1 MEAAQ
6 FPLISPV
13 VSRELPISSQKVPN
27 ERKYP
32 EGVGQN
38 FEYRNIEIW
47 GTVIS
52 IQTSSSDKAS
62 FAQSCDEALQ
72 YFKAIDEKFSTFKPE
87 SEVSRIRR
95 GELRID
101 DASPEV
107 KLVWNKCLELR
118 DFTQRAFDPWAVVG
132 GFDPSGFVKGWAA
145 QESLRFFAEKQIHHI
160 QINAGGDV
168 VVRGGIDEHTPWTIG
183 VRHPDFADE
192 IAKSFELFDGAIAS
206 SGTYERGAHI
216 IDPRVGV
223 PAVGSRAATVVGP
236 DAGIADA
243 LATALV
249 VDGRDAVNWLG
260 NEEFKNYS
268 FWAVDKSGDRAWSY
282 ARS

>member
-1 MEAAQ
+1 MTHSFQ
-6 FPLISPV
+6 F
-13 VSRELPISSQKVPN
+13 
-27 ERKYP
+27 
-32 EGVGQN
+32 
-38 FEYRNIEIW
+38 RNIEIW

-52 IQTSSSDKAS
+52 IQSPTKDEVNFSDA
-62 FAQSCDEALQ
+62 CNEAEK
-72 YFKAIDEKFSTFKPE
+72 YFQDVDRRFSTFKPE
-87 SEVSRIRR
+87 SEVSQIRR
-95 GELRID
+95 GELNLE
-101 DASPEV
+101 DASPEM

-118 DFTQRAFDPWAVVG
+118 ELTQRAFDPWAVPG

-145 QESLRFFAEKQIHHI
+145 QESLRFFAENSINHL

-168 VVRGGIDEHTPWTIG
+168 VVRGGIDDESPWTIG
-183 VRHPDFADE
+183 IRHPDFAHE
-192 IAKSFELFDGAIAS
+192 IAKSYEVFDGAIAS

-236 DAGIADA
+236 DAGVADA

-249 VDGRDAVNWLG
+249 VDGRDSVNWMG

>member
-1 MEAAQ
+1 MTPH
-6 FPLISPV
+6 FIH
-13 VSRELPISSQKVPN
+13 
-27 ERKYP
+27 
-32 EGVGQN
+32 
-38 FEYRNIEIW
+38 RNIEIW

-52 IQTSSSDKAS
+52 IQTPASHSQLFNQACDAAENYFIDVDK
-62 FAQSCDEALQ
+62 
-72 YFKAIDEKFSTFKPE
+72 KFSTFKSD

-95 GELRID
+95 GELKIE
-101 DASPEV
+101 DASPET

-118 DFTQRAFDPWAVVG
+118 DLTQRAFDPWAVEG

-145 QESLRFFAEKQIHHI
+145 QESLRFFVERNIYQI

-168 VVRGGIDEHTPWTIG
+168 VVRGGIDESTPWKIG
-183 VRHPDFADE
+183 IRHPDFADE
-192 IAKSFELFDGAIAS
+192 IAKTYELFDGAIAS

-236 DAGIADA
+236 DAGFADA

-249 VDGRDAVNWLG
+249 VDGRDSVNWLG
-260 NEEFKNYS
+260 NEEFQNYS
-268 FWAVDKSGDRAWSY
+268 FWAVDRNGDRAWSY
-282 ARS
+282 ARP